1 MPERLSRVVKSP
13 HANAGD
19 NKMREFDPWGRKVPW
34 RRELQL
40 APVFLPGESHRQR
53 SLAGYNP
60 WGHKQSDMT
69 ERLTHTH
76 THTR

>member
-60 WGHKQSDMT
+60 WGHKQLDMT
-69 ERLTHTH
+69 EVT
-76 THTR
+76 